1 MQLVNIYNDNES
13 AIIIDEGSTNLTEI
27 QQFKTLGASP
37 FNTTDSASGL
47 ELANANLFFIEI
59 NIYTE
64 DETLLIKLNSAKPLL
79 TLPSTGKF
87 YFGDYH
93 YHSPTQAYMVGKK
106 HTSIPHEALMMNRK
120 NQIVPYPLE
129 AKLIESDVTDSAPK
143 KFAIKTSEIFEILS
157 NLENFTIEKN
167 DKFFIEY
174 GVFADLFLNIKQRV
188 DQTEA
193 GQGQSA

>member
-64 DETLLIKLNSAKPLL
+64 DETLLIFEETGIMEIKNS
-79 TLPSTGKF
+79 S
-87 YFGDYH
+87 
-93 YHSPTQAYMVGKK
+93 S
-106 HTSIPHEALMMNRK
+106 
-120 NQIVPYPLE
+120 
-129 AKLIESDVTDSAPK
+129 
-143 KFAIKTSEIFEILS
+143 SEIPSL
-157 NLENFTIEKN
+157 
-167 DKFFIEY
+167 
-174 GVFADLFLNIKQRV
+174 
-188 DQTEA
+188 
-193 GQGQSA
+193 